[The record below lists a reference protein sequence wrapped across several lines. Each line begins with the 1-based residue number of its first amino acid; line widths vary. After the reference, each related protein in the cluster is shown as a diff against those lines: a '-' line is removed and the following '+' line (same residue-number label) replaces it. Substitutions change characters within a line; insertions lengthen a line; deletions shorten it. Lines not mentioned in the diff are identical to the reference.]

1 MEIKIKDILQSIQQI
16 APISLQESYDNCGLL
31 IGDEENIVS
40 KVLVCID
47 VTEEVITEAIQ
58 MDCALIISHHP
69 IIFKG
74 LKKIVP
80 KGPVERIVIQAISN
94 NIAIAAMHTNLDNSN
109 LGVNFKIAEKMKLES
124 TSILQ
129 AREGMLKKIITFCPD
144 SFAGNIRKAMTDA
157 GAGHIGN
164 YEECSFN
171 MKGVG
176 TFLANNMASPFVGQK
191 HNLHEEPET
200 RIEMIV
206 PDYHVHKVVQALVSA
221 HPYEEVAYDIYPL
234 ENHFQNAGAGFLG
247 MLPDELTELQFLA
260 FVKEIFGTETLRHT
274 SFTGKKIKKIAVCG
288 GSGAF
293 LIQNAKAAK
302 VDAFVTADIKYHDFF
317 EVDGSMLLIDAGHFE
332 TEQFTKEL
340 IVELIRKKFPTFA
353 VLNSEVNTNAV
364 CYFNK

>member
-1 MEIKIKDILQSIQQI
+1 MEIKIKDILQSIQEI
-16 APISLQESYDNCGLL
+16 APLSLQESYDNCGLL
-31 IGDEENIVS
+31 IGDEESFIS

-47 VTEEVITEAIQ
+47 VTEDVIKEAIQ
-58 MDCALIISHHP
+58 NDCTLIISHHP

-80 KGPVERIVIQAISN
+80 KGPVERIVIQAISK

-109 LGVNFKIAEKMKLES
+109 NGVNFKIAEKMKLEF
-124 TSILQ
+124 TSILM
-129 AREGMLKKIITFCPD
+129 AKEGLLKKIITYSPHP
-144 SFAGNIRKAMTDA
+144 FADKIRKAMSDA

-164 YEECSFN
+164 YSECSFN
-171 MKGVG
+171 VSGVG
-176 TFLANNMASPFVGQK
+176 TFQANETASPFVGQK
-191 HNLHEEPET
+191 HILHEEPET

-206 PDYHVHKVVQALVSA
+206 PEYHVQSVVRALIFA

-234 ENHFQNAGAGFLG
+234 ENQFQSVGAGYLG
-247 MLPDELTELQFLA
+247 MLPNELTEVQFLN
-260 FVKEIFGTETLRHT
+260 FVKEIFGTGSLRHT
-274 SFTGKKIKKIAVCG
+274 VLTGKKIRKIAICG
-288 GSGAF
+288 GSGSF

-317 EVDGSMLLIDAGHFE
+317 EVDGSMLLVDAGHFE